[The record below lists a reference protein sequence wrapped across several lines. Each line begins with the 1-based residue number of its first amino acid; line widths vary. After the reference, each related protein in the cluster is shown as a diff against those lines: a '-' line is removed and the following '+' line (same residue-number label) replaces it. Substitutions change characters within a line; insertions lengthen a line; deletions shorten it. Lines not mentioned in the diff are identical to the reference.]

1 MNNISSKEEILKVR
15 QSLNYQHEINKI
27 KNGINNDIKSKN
39 KENEINKTEINN
51 MNNNNKKGINT
62 KFDKKV
68 QNIISFLTNIGI
80 NTSYINFYMNEMKIF
95 KDGVLLF
102 EIISQLEPNNNIL
115 PKIDLNP
122 KNVPNA
128 INNHRLIID
137 FLIKYKNN
145 FPIKFFG
152 NEKELYNAT
161 PEIIIEFLFA
171 IKNIYKNE
179 IYYYEKNKEK
189 FKVIKNIYPKN
200 IDRSERYSLP
210 LNNKLRNK
218 FIIQNKNKVWA

>member
-27 KNGINNDIKSKN
+27 KNGINNDIKIKN

-68 QNIISFLTNIGI
+68 QNIISFLINIGI
-80 NTSYINFYMNEMKIF
+80 NTSNINFYLNEMKIF
-95 KDGVLLF
+95 KDGVLLY
-102 EIISQLEPNNNIL
+102 EIISQLESNINIL

-152 NEKELYNAT
+152 KEKELYNAT

-218 FIIQNKNKVWA
+218 FIIHNKNKVWA